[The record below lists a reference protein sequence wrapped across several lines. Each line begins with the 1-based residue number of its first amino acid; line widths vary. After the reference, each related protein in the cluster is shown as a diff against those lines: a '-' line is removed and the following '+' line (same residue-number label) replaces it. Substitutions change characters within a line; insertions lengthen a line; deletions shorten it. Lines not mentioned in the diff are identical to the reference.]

1 MDLKLKGKV
10 ALITGAGSGMGKHM
24 AVEFAKE
31 GAKIA
36 VNDVNK
42 DGIAETI
49 KMVKAAGGEAL
60 RLIPSLNA
68 HPAWVAA
75 AVDLIREA
83 APQGRR
89 SLPIAAG

>member
-10 ALITGAGSGMGKHM
+10 ALITGAGSGMGQHM
-24 AVEFAKE
+24 AIEFAKE

-49 KMVKAAGGEAL
+49 KQVQAAGGEAMDAGCD
-60 RLIPSLNA
+60 IT
-68 HPAWVAA
+68 
-75 AVDLIREA
+75 DFEA
-83 APQGRR
+83 A
-89 SLPIAAG
+89 